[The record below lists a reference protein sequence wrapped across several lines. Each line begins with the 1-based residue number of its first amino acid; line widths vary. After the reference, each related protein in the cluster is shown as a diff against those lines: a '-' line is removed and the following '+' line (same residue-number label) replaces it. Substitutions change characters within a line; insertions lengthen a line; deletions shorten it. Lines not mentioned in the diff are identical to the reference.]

1 MNPTIP
7 KQSHGSASKSPKSCG
22 DKSKSSGEP
31 RKKDSGLHN
40 VPGNVKITR
49 KLRR

>member
-1 MNPTIP
+1 MQPTIP
-7 KQSHGSASKSPKSCG
+7 KQKHGSASNSPKAPG

-31 RKKDSGLHN
+31 RKKDNGLHN